1 MANYGVSYTKYRTG
15 PTEANISARGSVS
28 GPLHFMR
35 DTYEASALA
44 AEQVIYM
51 GHKLQA
57 GDRIQGFML
66 FTDDLSAESAT
77 LDIGTLADDDEF
89 ASAIDVNAAAVSGNS
104 AMIVDGNDYVVGTTA
119 NDDIIM
125 ITVNTNAITGT
136 IKLVVFY
143 SKV

>member
-1 MANYGVSYTKYRTG
+1 MANYGVSYTKYLTG

-28 GPLHFMR
+28 GPLQFMR

-44 AEQVIYM
+44 ATEVIYM

-66 FTDDLSAESAT
+66 FCDDLSAESAT

-89 ASAIDVNAAAVSGNS
+89 ASAIDVNAAALSGNTS
-104 AMIVDGNDYVVGTTA
+104 MIVDGNDYVVGTTT

-136 IKLVVFY
+136 IKLVVLY
-143 SKV
+143 SRV

>member
-1 MANYGVSYTKYRTG
+1 MANYGVNYTKYLTG
-15 PTEANISARGSVS
+15 PTEANIQPRGAVS
-28 GPLHFMR
+28 GPLQFMR

-44 AEQVIYM
+44 ATEVIYI
-51 GHKLQA
+51 GEKLRA

-66 FTDDLSAESAT
+66 FTDDLGSSVT

-89 ASAIDVNAAAVSGNS
+89 ASAIDVNSAAVSGNT

-125 ITVNTNAITGT
+125 ITVNTAAATGT

-143 SKV
+143 SRV